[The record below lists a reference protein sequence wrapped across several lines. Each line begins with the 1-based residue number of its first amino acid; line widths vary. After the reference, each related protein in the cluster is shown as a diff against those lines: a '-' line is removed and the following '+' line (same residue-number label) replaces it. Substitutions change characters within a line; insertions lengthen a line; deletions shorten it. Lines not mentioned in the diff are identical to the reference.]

1 MKNVTTMTPRELELS
16 RIELTAIVARTAESK
31 MLAEVKAE
39 IEKRKKFSWKPWAE
53 ATHNR
58 TGQMLGEMIKFGSPI
73 SWEINPRTQ
82 KAMVIKAYTIKLVL

>member
-1 MKNVTTMTPRELELS
+1 MKDVKAMTPRELELS

-31 MLAEVKAE
+31 MLAAVKAE
-39 IEKRKKFSWKPWAE
+39 IAERKKFSWKPWAE

-73 SWEINPRTQ
+73 SWEIKPRTQ
-82 KAMVIKAYTIKLVL
+82 KAMVIKAYTIKPII